1 MSKFN
6 ALQDIRLKYKNQF
19 YFSILTKKMKT
30 EIKKERFIKAL
41 KNEIPR
47 NKFIKVVYYICLEN
61 YKEI

>member
-1 MSKFN
+1 
-6 ALQDIRLKYKNQF
+6 
-19 YFSILTKKMKT
+19 MKT